1 MTQQQIELF
10 IASHPGMFP
19 PAAML
24 RIYQMLQDAP
34 ESKNLILQSLDF
46 KNPTA
51 ALILSLLLG
60 YLGIDR
66 FYIGDIGQGVG
77 KLLTGGGCGVWT
89 IIDWFLITD
98 AARQKNLT
106 LLCQAC
112 SY

>member
-19 PAAML
+19 PAAMP